1 MALCT
6 SRYWP
11 PILPWRDQC
20 ASLIFLTSQLEKL
33 ALVRQSREVCGG
45 VPLRGALLCLL
56 PWQQSA
62 SASASECAGKTIS
75 VLSGKPEGAGVCW
88 SSATSGCK
96 DCLVLGLLPWEG
108 VLMPSAPPPRPL
120 LCLVLALDP
129 TQHVG
134 AALCERNCEPP
145 WFSVGGRHEG
155 QLRGAPG

>member
-108 VLMPSAPPPRPL
+108 VLMPSAPPQAVAVPCVSAGSHPAR
-120 LCLVLALDP
+120 
-129 TQHVG
+129 
-134 AALCERNCEPP
+134 
-145 WFSVGGRHEG
+145 GRCPV
-155 QLRGAPG
+155 RA